1 MHAARGCTVTFAVTY
16 GVELAYGV
24 DATMCTMSDAAHSP
38 AVFWVHTADAH
49 TVVFCMPTV
58 EVLNISVEV
67 ALQTGDMQ
75 RVQVVGNYS
84 GGSAMLT
91 DSMGRAMNVVGFD
104 LSGADAWVFPPSLP
118 FAG

>member
-38 AVFWVHTADAH
+38 AAFWVHTADAH

-58 EVLNISVEV
+58 EVLNVSVEV
-67 ALQTGDMQ
+67 ALQTADNDCG
-75 RVQVVGNYS
+75 QV
-84 GGSAMLT
+84 
-91 DSMGRAMNVVGFD
+91 GRSVEVAQ
-104 LSGADAWVFPPSLP
+104 
-118 FAG
+118 